1 LHNEKIARGR
11 GALRKIFLLS
21 GGVFP
26 IGKFLL
32 NKVML
37 NNDCIL
43 IYERYKFLSETTDKR
58 YLVIF
63 GNLDT
68 GLTRDVYVAAANT
81 KEALHFAEI
90 KISEDDPDFKYDHHY
105 IVPKPWPKEYLRAV
119 EED

>member
-1 LHNEKIARGR
+1 MKKLQEVGGHCE
-11 GALRKIFLLS
+11 KIFLLS

-26 IGKFLL
+26 IRKFLL

-63 GNLDT
+63 GNIDT